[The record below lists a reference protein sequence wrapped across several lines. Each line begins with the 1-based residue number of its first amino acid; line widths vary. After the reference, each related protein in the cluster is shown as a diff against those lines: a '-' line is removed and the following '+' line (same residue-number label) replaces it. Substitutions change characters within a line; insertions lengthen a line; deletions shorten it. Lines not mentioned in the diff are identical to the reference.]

1 MMNENEKMVEI
12 EMQTN
17 ANECLEGS
25 VFQFDSIDSPP
36 ASPYSKHR
44 QYRTGIKTIDV
55 HDDGYDGGG
64 EDEIVIVF
72 ESHEGSPY
80 SRRYP
85 AGNKIN
91 RFVQSR
97 ECVQALA

>member
-1 MMNENEKMVEI
+1 MEND
-12 EMQTN
+12 MQIN
-17 ANECLEGS
+17 SKNLFEEG
-25 VFQFDSIDSPP
+25 VFQKQLASVDSPP

-55 HDDGYDGGG
+55 HDDGYEGGG

-91 RFVQSR
+91 RFVHGRFLIDDSYDQQ
-97 ECVQALA
+97 CN

>member
-1 MMNENEKMVEI
+1 MKNENEKMMES

-17 ANECLEGS
+17 ANECLEES
-25 VFQFDSIDSPP
+25 VFQKQFDSIESPA

-55 HDDGYDGGG
+55 LDDGYEGGG

-85 AGNKIN
+85 AGNKCN
-91 RFVQSR
+91 RFVHGHS
-97 ECVQALA
+97 